1 MNEKEKQE
9 LFARILKRDRL
20 AKVRRLA
27 ENGNA
32 VYCRVLGEIYFYG
45 IETNDN
51 YLSNLEH
58 AMILMGD
65 SEIYK
70 VEEYV
75 RKNIRPKFG
84 KYGIICKCTEKPKY
98 EEALKWYKMAFEF
111 GEKEAEEKI
120 SQIQEI
126 LLHGKE
132 SESEEHQNQIMQVFK
147 INEVKG

>member
-20 AKVRRLA
+20 DKVKRLA

-32 VYCRVLGEIYFYG
+32 VYCKVLGEIYFYG

-75 RKNIRPKFG
+75 KENIRPKFG
-84 KYGIICKCTEKPKY
+84 KYGIICKCTKEPQY
-98 EEALKWYKMAFEF
+98 EEALKWYKMAFDF
-111 GEKEAEEKI
+111 GEKEVEEKI
-120 SQIQEI
+120 TQIQEI
-126 LLHGKE
+126 LSKGKV
-132 SESEEHQNQIMQVFK
+132 SVSEEHQNQIMQVFK
-147 INEVKG
+147 INEMKG